1 MIFPGNIKHIKFHI
15 FLYHIDFNV
24 FYFFF
29 ILIKKWLNHGLCA
42 MICLSFM
49 RKRPILV
56 KNNSNIE
63 IINWEQARKSVKAA
77 EPELADIIDNWHVRH
92 PFIRVRYNYGDK
104 VLKGGILHLTDKD
117 GISYPIH
124 SAAIPEEIQKQL
136 SYSNM
141 PLGIIT
147 AGSNEVFSET
157 GERVI
162 PLAFFKPGV
171 IMGLWES
178 LEENAS
184 YFPKQIWDVS
194 AGARSIFML
203 PSISQRVPHEQLKKH
218 YGVKRS
224 APNTIYDHHSVFR
237 QIIQNQ
243 HFKQEWVHEILFL
256 GEDWLIPNN
265 QDIGW
270 LRFYNFLSKK
280 AWKLSGHSRNKITFD
295 RIWLL
300 FSQELETKGIKAN
313 SQLIIILKQIFAIAM
328 GAAPG
333 FRPIVKTDIAAPAAA
348 LQKIYLNTYGLK
360 NYIPTIM
367 ALDYFSPYQNNEPI
381 YYSLQVQTQIE
392 PIYKFKNTLSETRA
406 IKTLLEYFVE
416 FALEGRL
423 KVADTLMEW
432 IVKDVQFDFYH
443 PDTERH
449 DDIHNSKYLPSRDKA
464 LIEVRGAK
472 RGRKFSHAS
481 PLAKGCVQIRMK

>member
-1 MIFPGNIKHIKFHI
+1 M
-15 FLYHIDFNV
+15 
-24 FYFFF
+24 
-29 ILIKKWLNHGLCA
+29 
-42 MICLSFM
+42 
-49 RKRPILV
+49 

-77 EPELADIIDNWHVRH
+77 EPELADIIDNWQVRH
-92 PFIRVRYNYGDK
+92 SFIRVRYNYGDK

-117 GISYPIH
+117 GVSHPIH
-124 SAAIPEEIQKQL
+124 SADISEEIKEQL

-141 PLGIIT
+141 PLGVIT
-147 AGSNEVFSET
+147 AGSNEVFLET

-162 PLAFFKPGV
+162 PLVFFKPGV

-178 LEENAS
+178 LEEKAS
-184 YFPKQIWDVS
+184 YLIKQIWDVS

-224 APNTIYDHHSVFR
+224 APSTLYDHHQVFT
-237 QIIQNQ
+237 QIIQSQN
-243 HFKQEWVHEILFL
+243 FKKPWMHEILFL
-256 GEDWLIPNN
+256 GKDWLTPNN

-270 LRFYNFLSKK
+270 LRFHNYLLKK
-280 AWKLSGHSRNKITFD
+280 AWQLSAYNRNITTFD

-300 FSQELETKGIKAN
+300 FSQELEAKGIKVN
-313 SQLIIILKQIFAIAM
+313 PQLITILKQIVAIAI

-333 FRPIVKTDIAAPAAA
+333 FRPIVKTDVAAPAAT

-367 ALDYFSPYQNNEPI
+367 ALDYFSSPQNNEPI
-381 YYSLQVQTQIE
+381 YYSLQIQTQME
-392 PIYKFKNTLSETRA
+392 PICKFKNTLSEIRE
-406 IKTLLEYFVE
+406 IKMLLEFFIELV
-416 FALEGRL
+416 LEGKL
-423 KVADTLMEW
+423 KVAGTLIDW
-432 IVKDVQFDFYH
+432 VAKNVQFDFYH
-443 PDTERH
+443 PDTTRH
-449 DDIHNSKYLPSRDKA
+449 DDIQNSKYLPSRDKA

-472 RGRKFSHAS
+472 RGRKFAHAS